1 MLKYSIGMIYLK
13 TCPTRRARLILA
25 PLVSVFVPGE
35 RKNEASDEDAS
46 TKLKYKFSGC
56 LSDFDYYHCN
66 VVFLFSILGK
76 IAMLIEYCI
85 NDCFS
90 T

>member
-1 MLKYSIGMIYLK
+1 MLV
-13 TCPTRRARLILA
+13 PIL
-25 PLVSVFVPGE
+25 
-35 RKNEASDEDAS
+35 NHQM
-46 TKLKYKFSGC
+46 FSF
-56 LSDFDYYHCN
+56 LSDFDYYHCK
-66 VVFLFSILGK
+66 VVFLFSTLGK